1 MFLVPGQLLPTVH
14 DLSEPSLT
22 LPASTLFGEQ
32 ELNLLTELHLFTA
45 AQIAQLP
52 VTFVFTLPPFLGAL
66 VCCGG
71 GGRGEEVLAGSLLL
85 SPQDWLHPFPSPKP
99 CTYFSTACRAA
110 SEAKQRLYLETH

>member
-45 AQIAQLP
+45 AQIAQLS

-71 GGRGEEVLAGSLLL
+71 RGEGGGGFSWVPPAISPGLAPPL
-85 SPQDWLHPFPSPKP
+85 S
-99 CTYFSTACRAA
+99 FSQT
-110 SEAKQRLYLETH
+110 LYLFLNCLQSSQ